1 METTV
6 EMTVETKPSLSDFR
20 YLAKQIL
27 AGNASAT
34 VHHADGSTVSMDA
47 EFVITTTPAA
57 APSCALCE
65 TFGRRCCRLHNGMT
79 AKAVR

>member
-1 METTV
+1 M

-20 YLAKQIL
+20 FLAKQIL

-47 EFVITTTPAA
+47 EFVITTTPAP
-57 APSCALCE
+57 APSCEICE
-65 TFGRRCCRLHNGMT
+65 VWTRRCCALHNGMA